1 MISNNQEEEFESEEY
16 DTEEEEDVNTDSITD
31 SMVVSEKA
39 KPQYEEE
46 LKHNESL
53 PATEETLDTA
63 QNQTPTKDAPS
74 KETIKAQSNMMQM
87 QLGANFLNDLMNQ
100 QFKPKIN
107 FKAEEKKIQKLNSL
121 YDRLRIKRD
130 ELYLINGQMKALID
144 GTKVKNFIRESM
156 IGKVLEDTEI
166 KMKLI

>member
-63 QNQTPTKDAPS
+63 
-74 KETIKAQSNMMQM
+74 
-87 QLGANFLNDLMNQ
+87 
-100 QFKPKIN
+100 
-107 FKAEEKKIQKLNSL
+107 
-121 YDRLRIKRD
+121 
-130 ELYLINGQMKALID
+130 
-144 GTKVKNFIRESM
+144 
-156 IGKVLEDTEI
+156 
-166 KMKLI
+166 